1 MDDKARKILI
11 VDDDVKPSQVL
22 ADYLRLEGYESIHIT
37 DGSMAVDAV
46 RKYAPSVIVLD
57 LMLPGLDGIQ
67 ICRAVRLFSFVPII
81 MLTARIEEVDRIL
94 GLEIGADDY
103 LCKPISPREVVARV
117 RAQIRRAEGNTIQSS
132 TTFGFVIDE
141 DARRIRWQQTVL
153 PLTQVEYRLLKTLL
167 SHPGRLFGR
176 DVLLDAVDVIGRD
189 VSDRAVDS
197 HIKNIR
203 RKLKQYTGDK
213 EFIHS
218 VYGVGYRF
226 ELY

>member
-1 MDDKARKILI
+1 MDEKARKILI
-11 VDDDVKPSQVL
+11 VDDDVKPSEVL
-22 ADYLRLEGYESIHIT
+22 ADYLRLEGFEPILVT
-37 DGSMAVDAV
+37 DGNLAVGAV
-46 RKYAPSVIVLD
+46 QQHSPAVVVLD

-117 RAQIRRAEGNTIQSS
+117 RAQIRRADGSTIQSN

-176 DVLLDAVDVIGRD
+176 EVLLDAVDVIGRD

-226 ELY
+226 EMY

>member
-22 ADYLRLEGYESIHIT
+22 ADYLRVEGFEPVHILEGS
-37 DGSMAVDAV
+37 SAPNAVQLHS
-46 RKYAPSVIVLD
+46 PSVVILD
-57 LMLPGLDGIQ
+57 VMLPGMDGIQ
-67 ICRAVRLFSFVPII
+67 VCRAIRLFSFVPVI

-103 LCKPISPREVVARV
+103 LCKPVSPREVVARV
-117 RAQIRRAEGNTIQSS
+117 RAQIRRAEGQRTQSS
-132 TTFGFVIDE
+132 TTFGFVIEE
-141 DARRIRWQQTVL
+141 DARRIRWQHNVL

-167 SHPGRLFGR
+167 SQPGRLFGR
-176 DVLLDAVDVIGRD
+176 EVLLDAVDVLGRD